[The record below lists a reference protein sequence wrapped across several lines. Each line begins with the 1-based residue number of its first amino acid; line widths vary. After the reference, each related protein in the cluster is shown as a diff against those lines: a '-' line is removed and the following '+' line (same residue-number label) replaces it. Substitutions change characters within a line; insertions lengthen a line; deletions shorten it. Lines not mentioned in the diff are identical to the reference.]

1 MDKSS
6 EVRSLTD
13 DEMDAVAGGAGS
25 ESWWSGTD
33 EAAAFAQLALSVARC
48 CGVLGSTSTF

>member
-1 MDKSS
+1 MDNSS

-13 DEMDAVAGGAGS
+13 VEMDAVTGGASS
-25 ESWWSGTD
+25 ETWWSGTD
-33 EAAAFAQLALSVARC
+33 EAAEFAQLALSVARC